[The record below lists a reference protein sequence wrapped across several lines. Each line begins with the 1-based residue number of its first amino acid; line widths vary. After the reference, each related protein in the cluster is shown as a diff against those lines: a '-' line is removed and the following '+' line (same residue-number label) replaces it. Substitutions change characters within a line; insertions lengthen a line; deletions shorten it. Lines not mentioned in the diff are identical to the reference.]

1 MATTI
6 PRLLREQFLLYERAG
21 FTVKSFVRA
30 SRHYRVE
37 FDQFPDP
44 QFLTANQTDPRSYK
58 NNVARFK
65 RLASAHQEKTYE
77 PRDLES

>member
-1 MATTI
+1 MSAAI
-6 PRLLREQFLLYERAG
+6 PRLLREQFILYERAG
-21 FTVKSFVRA
+21 FTVRSVSRA

-37 FDQFPDP
+37 FNEFPDV

-65 RLASAHQEKTYE
+65 RLAAKAREKQSK
-77 PRDLES
+77 DISHL

>member
-1 MATTI
+1 MATAV
-6 PRLLREQFLLYERAG
+6 PRLLREQFTLYERWG
-21 FTVKSFVRA
+21 FTVKSYARA
-30 SRHYRVE
+30 ARHYKVE
-37 FDQFPDP
+37 FNEFPDV

-65 RLASAHQEKTYE
+65 RLASAHQEKAHE